1 MAKIIKF
8 QEYMETR
15 NKEKMCG
22 KRMAVLPEGSRK
34 TEEAAGE
41 TMEAGRRSPYILAE
55 RMAGNAKDILEY
67 GRWQTTEGISGSI
80 S

>member
-8 QEYMETR
+8 QETR

-34 TEEAAGE
+34 TEEAARE
-41 TMEAGRRSPYILAE
+41 TMEAGRRSPYI
-55 RMAGNAKDILEY
+55 IVIY
-67 GRWQTTEGISGSI
+67 
-80 S
+80 

>member
-8 QEYMETR
+8 QEYM
-15 NKEKMCG
+15 EKMCG

-41 TMEAGRRSPYILAE
+41 TMEAGRRSPYI
-55 RMAGNAKDILEY
+55 IVIY
-67 GRWQTTEGISGSI
+67 
-80 S
+80 